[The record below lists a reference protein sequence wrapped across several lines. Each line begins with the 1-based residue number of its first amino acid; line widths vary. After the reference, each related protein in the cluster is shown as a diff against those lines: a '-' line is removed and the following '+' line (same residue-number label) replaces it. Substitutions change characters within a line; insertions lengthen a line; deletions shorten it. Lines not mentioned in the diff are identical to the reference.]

1 MILCRNE
8 QCFLLGLTHL
18 TPFLFIYLFIYLFFN
33 FFTMDTG
40 EQHKATRVS
49 CQIELFLRPVSPDH
63 TDFIREY
70 NKLGLRS

>member
-8 QCFLLGLTHL
+8 QYFLLGLTHL
-18 TPFLFIYLFIYLFFN
+18 TPFLFIYLFIYFN

-49 CQIELFLRPVSPDH
+49 CQIELFLRPVSSDH

-70 NKLGLRS
+70 NKLDLRS

>member
-1 MILCRNE
+1 MILCQNE
-8 QCFLLGLTHL
+8 QYFLLGLTHL
-18 TPFLFIYLFIYLFFN
+18 TPFLFIYLLI

>member
-8 QCFLLGLTHL
+8 QYFLLGLTHL
-18 TPFLFIYLFIYLFFN
+18 TPFLFIYLLI

>member
-1 MILCRNE
+1 MILCRNK
-8 QCFLLGLTHL
+8 QYFLLGLTHL
-18 TPFLFIYLFIYLFFN
+18 TPFLFIYLFFN

-40 EQHKATRVS
+40 KQHKATRVS

-70 NKLGLRS
+70 NKLDLRS

>member
-8 QCFLLGLTHL
+8 QYFLLELTHL
-18 TPFLFIYLFIYLFFN
+18 TPFLFIYLFIYLF

-49 CQIELFLRPVSPDH
+49 CQIELFLRPVSSDH

-70 NKLGLRS
+70 NKLDLRS

>member
-8 QCFLLGLTHL
+8 QYFLLGLTHL
-18 TPFLFIYLFIYLFFN
+18 TPFLFIYLFIYFLN
-33 FFTMDTG
+33 FFTMDNG

-49 CQIELFLRPVSPDH
+49 CQIELFLRPVSSDH

-70 NKLGLRS
+70 NKLDLRS